1 MGTRRHPMTIE
12 ITTPS
17 RLHITLIDLNASIG
31 RVDGGIGLTIGEPGI
46 RITAKA
52 ADEITVTGDSE
63 LTDRM
68 QSSAAATLPEGCG
81 IRIRIEQDSPSHAG
95 LGTGTQAA
103 LAAGMA
109 VNRLY
114 DLSMSVRDIAIR
126 VGRGGTS
133 GIGVASF
140 ESGGFILDSGH
151 KFSEKGAFKPSAA
164 SKSPPASILF
174 QQPFPDWEIVL
185 ATPDVVG
192 AHDAKEVD
200 IFGKEC
206 PIPLSEVRELSHII
220 LMGTLPS
227 VVEGDIEAFG
237 DSVNRIQDVGFKRRE
252 IALQAPDIVQI
263 IELMQESTCGAG
275 MSSFGPAVYGITDSK
290 RDAADTMHKVQKF
303 LDGALGGRCMVVH
316 ARNSGADVCVSP

>member
-1 MGTRRHPMTIE
+1 MTIE

-31 RVDGGIGLTIGEPGI
+31 RVDGGIGLTIEEPGI
-46 RITAKA
+46 RITAEAIEA
-52 ADEITVTGDSE
+52 ADGITVTGTSE
-63 LTDRM
+63 LADRM
-68 QSSAAATLPEGCG
+68 RESARAILPEGCG
-81 IRIRIEQDSPSHAG
+81 IRIRIEQDSPSHVG

-109 VNRLY
+109 ANRLY
-114 DLSMSVRDIAIR
+114 DLGLSVRDVAIA

-174 QQPFPDWEIVL
+174 QQPFPDWDIVL
-185 ATPDVVG
+185 AIPDVVG

-206 PIPLSEVRELSHII
+206 PIPLSEVQELSHII
-220 LMGTLPS
+220 LMETLPG

-237 DSVNRIQDVGFKRRE
+237 DSINRIQGVGFKRRE
-252 IALQAPDIVQI
+252 IALQTPEIVQI
-263 IELMQESTCGAG
+263 IELMQEHTCGAG
-275 MSSFGPAVYGITDSK
+275 MSSFGPVVYGITDSHK
-290 RDAADTMHKVQKF
+290 AAADAVHEVQGF
-303 LDGALGGRCMVVH
+303 LDETIRGRCMVVR
-316 ARNSGADVCVSP
+316 ARNSGADVRITS

>member
-1 MGTRRHPMTIE
+1 MTIE

-46 RITAKA
+46 RIKA
-52 ADEITVTGDSE
+52 EVVEAAEGVDGITVAGDSE
-63 LTDRM
+63 LTGRM
-68 QSSAAATLPEGCG
+68 RESARAILPEGCG
-81 IRIRIEQDSPSHAG
+81 VRIHIEQDSPSHVG

-114 DLSMSVRDIAIR
+114 NLSMSVRDIAIA

-151 KFSEKGAFKPSAA
+151 KFSEKGVFKPSAA
-164 SKSPPASILF
+164 SQSPPASILF

-185 ATPDVVG
+185 AIPGVVG
-192 AHDAKEVD
+192 AHDAREVD

-206 PIPLSEVRELSHII
+206 PIPLSEVRKLSHII
-220 LMGTLPS
+220 LMETLPS

-237 DSVNRIQDVGFKRRE
+237 DSINRIQDVGFKRRE
-252 IALQAPDIVQI
+252 IALQEPEIVQI
-263 IELMQESTCGAG
+263 IKRMQESTCGAG
-275 MSSFGPAVYGITDSK
+275 MSSFGPAVYGITDS
-290 RDAADTMHKVQKF
+290 RRAAADTMHRVQEF
-303 LDGALGGRCMVVH
+303 LDATLGGRCMVVH